1 MKIINNLI
9 IITLTVLLANILV
22 LPAVIAHDGNTTRS
36 GCHKD
41 NYNAT
46 GLGEYHI
53 HPLGGGKEI
62 ASGPCG
68 DYAPYGIIDSIKDN
82 MFYFIIAFFGIYFL
96 ISLFRNKEKDI
107 NETREILFNDT
118 KRLKEIEDTPLLEKP
133 KTDKYAN
140 LTSAQRDIQKIIEV
154 QNIKYVFHFT
164 QLSNLKNI
172 FENGILSRAQIIEKN
187 IISAFSDKD
196 RADNHPN
203 ATCCSVSYP
212 NYKMFWHVRCT
223 HEKADWVVI
232 AISTDILLE
241 KDCAFYPMNAAS
253 NEVRHGNVNDFKGA
267 MAFKS
272 MFAEVEG
279 KPTRLKM
286 NLPDRYTTN
295 PQAEVLVFDRID
307 KKHILGVYTSSKNTA
322 DEWNAKE
329 LGKKFVFEPKI
340 FKPRTDYEHWKKE
353 WQPAQFTSQ
362 T

>member
-9 IITLTVLLANILV
+9 IATLTVLLANILV
-22 LPAVIAHDGNTTRS
+22 LPAVIAHEATTTRS

-68 DYAPYGIIDSIKDN
+68 DYAPYSIIDSIKDN
-82 MFYFIIAFFGIYFL
+82 MFYFIIAFIAFFGVCFFIYSF
-96 ISLFRNKEKDI
+96 INKDTKTGDTEKI
-107 NETREILFNDT
+107 PFNDV
-118 KRLKEIEDTPLLEKP
+118 KELKKP
-133 KTDKYAN
+133 NADKYAN
-140 LTSAQRDIQKIIEV
+140 LTPTQIDIQKIIDAK
-154 QNIKYVFHFT
+154 NINQVFHFT
-164 QLSNLKNI
+164 QLSNLESIIKNGLLTR
-172 FENGILSRAQIIEKN
+172 EQIEKRGLK
-187 IISAFSDKD
+187 SAFSDNKKLD
-196 RADNHPN
+196 KYPN
-203 ATCCSVSYP
+203 STCCCSVSYP

-223 HEKADWVVI
+223 YEKTEWVVI
-232 AISTDILLE
+232 SFNTDILLE

-253 NEVRHGNVNDFKGA
+253 GEVNSRDANDFRGVA
-267 MAFKS
+267 SFEA

-279 KPTRLKM
+279 KPTRAEMK
-286 NLPDRYTTN
+286 LPDRYTTN

-307 KKHILGVYTSSKNTA
+307 KKHILWVYTDNKNTA

-329 LGKKFVFEPKI
+329 LGIRFI
-340 FKPRTDYEHWKKE
+340 FKPPAFQPRRDYKHWKKE